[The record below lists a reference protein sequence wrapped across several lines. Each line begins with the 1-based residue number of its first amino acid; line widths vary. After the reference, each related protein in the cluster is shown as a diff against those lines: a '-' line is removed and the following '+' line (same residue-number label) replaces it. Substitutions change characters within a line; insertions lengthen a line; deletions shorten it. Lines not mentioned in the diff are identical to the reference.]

1 VALGNNGR
9 LEEFSPIAGIS
20 RMQKEGKI
28 KRLVPFINSL
38 SVSNLAS
45 DVVTASFQRV
55 DNQMT
60 SFTHLVV
67 DRCV

>member
-1 VALGNNGR
+1 
-9 LEEFSPIAGIS
+9 
-20 RMQKEGKI
+20 MQKEGKI
-28 KRLVPFINSL
+28 KRLVLFINSL

-45 DVVTASFQRV
+45 DVGTASFQRV

-67 DRCV
+67 GLSV